1 MKKILFLFFIIIFLK
16 KNKLQ
21 NLNSNFHSI
30 PQIKIDEKDKFKY
43 IQILCN
49 KTNYFIWGSKK
60 FKFHKNI
67 YDSFKNQLK
76 SHYIPENLCEVLGGG
91 RISFDKKQKKILVYG
106 YSNKFGRCEHEKTV
120 KILKKYYKNYNIT
133 FSNEGY

>member
-1 MKKILFLFFIIIFLK
+1 MKKILFIFFIIFLK
-16 KNKLQ
+16 KIK
-21 NLNSNFHSI
+21 LNSNFHSI
-30 PQIKIDEKDKFKY
+30 PQLKIDEKDKFKY

-49 KTNYFIWGSKK
+49 NTKIFIWGSKK

-67 YDSFKNQLK
+67 YESFKKQLN
-76 SHYIPENLCEVLGGG
+76 SHYIPIDLCKVLGGG
-91 RISFDKKQKKILVYG
+91 RISFDKKNKKILVYG
-106 YSNKFGRCEHEKTV
+106 YSNRYGRCKHEKTV